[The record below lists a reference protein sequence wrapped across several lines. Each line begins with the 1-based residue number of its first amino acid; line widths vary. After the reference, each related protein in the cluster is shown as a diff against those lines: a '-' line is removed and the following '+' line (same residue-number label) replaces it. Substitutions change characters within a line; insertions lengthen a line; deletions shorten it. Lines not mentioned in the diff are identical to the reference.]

1 MQKTK
6 EKLLISII
14 IPAYNESSNIEWH
27 HKKVSDYC
35 KSKDYRYEILYIN
48 DGSSDDTLSVI
59 KKIAKND
66 SQTRYVSFSRNF
78 GKEAATTAGI
88 QKARGD
94 VALMIDADGQHPIEQ
109 LEVFL
114 EKYHEGYNIVAGIRA
129 SNADE
134 GFINKLTSSLFYFV
148 LRIAGGKKA
157 DTKSTDFR
165 LIDRKIMDEIN
176 TLTERNR
183 VTRDLIDW
191 LGFSKIEIPFDA
203 EERHAGTATYTMRKR
218 IKLALNAIVS
228 QSTRPLKLIALLGG
242 IISFISALALVV
254 VAINKYAFGDALGLQ
269 VSGVA
274 ILAMFISFLIGIVLI
289 CQGLLALYLESVYH
303 EAQNRPLYVVDE
315 ES

>member
-27 HKKVSDYC
+27 HKRISDYC
-35 KSKDYRYEILYIN
+35 KSKGYYYEILYIN
-48 DGSSDDTLSVI
+48 DGSTDDTLNII
-59 KKIAKND
+59 KKISKND
-66 SQTRYVSFSRNF
+66 GQTRYISFSRNF

-94 VALMIDADGQHPIEQ
+94 VALMIDSDGQHPIEQ

-114 EKYHEGYNIVAGIRA
+114 DKYHEGYNIVAGIRA

-134 GFINKLTSSLFYFV
+134 GVINKITSSLFYFV

-157 DTKSTDFR
+157 DSKSTDFR
-165 LIDRKIMDEIN
+165 LIDRKVMDEIN

-242 IISFISALALVV
+242 IISFISAVALVV

-274 ILAMFISFLIGIVLI
+274 ILAMFISFLIGIMLI

-303 EAQNRPLYVVDE
+303 EAQNRPLYVIDE
-315 ES
+315 EL